1 MAKTRE
7 EVVEAGIQL
16 EKDGKEFYLSAAGKT
31 KSGLARKMFECLAA
45 DEERHMAWIRN
56 LSSGDATAGS
66 ANRATYD
73 ALRPIFADA
82 PAETRMAAE
91 MSEDDLSAIDV
102 AIGMEEKSI
111 AAYQEWAQEDA
122 GEDVQKLCQ
131 ALVGQEQFHKQM
143 LENTKMYLDKT
154 CDWFMQEE
162 QWNFEGG

>member
-7 EVVEAGIQL
+7 EVVQAAIQL
-16 EKDGKEFYLSAAGKT
+16 EKDGKDFYLAAAGKT
-31 KSGLARKMFECLAA
+31 GSNLAKKMFEGLAA
-45 DEERHMAWIRN
+45 DEERHMAWIEN
-56 LSSGDATAGS
+56 LSSDGATAGS

-111 AAYQEWAQEDA
+111 AAYQEWAAEDSD
-122 GEDVQKLCQ
+122 ENVQKLCA

-143 LENTKMYLDKT
+143 LENTKTYLDKT
-154 CDWFMQEE
+154 ADWFMQEE

>member
-7 EVVEAGIQL
+7 EVVQAAIQL
-16 EKDGKEFYLSAAGKT
+16 ERDGRDFYLAAAQKT
-31 KSGLARKMFECLAA
+31 SSELARKMFEGLAA
-45 DEERHMAWIRN
+45 DEERHIEWIGN
-56 LSSGDATAGS
+56 LSSNGATASS

-82 PAETRMAAE
+82 PAETKMAAE
-91 MSEDDLSAIDV
+91 LSEDDLSAIDV

-111 AAYQEWAQEDA
+111 AAYQEWASEDSD
-122 GEDVQKLCQ
+122 EDVQNLCQ

-143 LENTKMYLDKT
+143 LVNTRTYLDKT
-154 CDWFMQEE
+154 ADWFMQEE